1 VLNEEFDVIH
11 FAGHGVFDEKSPARS
26 GWVFG
31 KDCIISAREIFRARR
46 VPRLVFANA
55 CFSAVVTPGEALTA
69 AEMNR
74 QLAGLAEAFFE
85 RGIMNYIG
93 TGWPVE
99 DLPAV
104 TFATIFYEHVLQ
116 GERLGHALSTARQRI
131 LDNGATW
138 GAYQHYGQVAAR
150 LVRPDENTGKDAG
163 RPGQR
168 R

>member
-1 VLNEEFDVIH
+1 VIH
-11 FAGHGVFDEKSPARS
+11 FAGHGIFDENSPAHS

-31 KDCIISAREIFRARR
+31 KDCIVSAREIFRARR

-55 CFSAVVTPGEALTA
+55 YFSAAVTPGQALTA

-85 RGIMNYIG
+85 RGILNYIG

-104 TFATIFYEHVLQ
+104 TFATTFYESVLQ
-116 GERLGHALSTARQRI
+116 GEPLGGALSAARQQI
-131 LDNGATW
+131 LEQGPSW

-150 LVRPDENTGKDAG
+150 LVRPGEKTGKSAV
-163 RPGQR
+163 R
-168 R
+168 RGER

>member
-1 VLNEEFDVIH
+1 V
-11 FAGHGVFDEKSPARS
+11 
-26 GWVFG
+26 
-31 KDCIISAREIFRARR
+31 SAREIFRARR

-55 CFSAVVTPGEALTA
+55 CFSSVVTPGQALTA

-104 TFATIFYEHVLQ
+104 TFATVFYENVLE
-116 GERLGHALSTARQRI
+116 GERLGEALSAARQQI
-131 LDNGATW
+131 LDQGPTW

-150 LVRPDENTGKDAG
+150 LVRLDEKTGNRAARQG
-163 RPGQR
+163 ER
-168 R
+168 